1 MNGVEAELGV
11 ICAEEPGAKAPN
23 FIFHSISSGNKKIF
37 STILRWGASNLGY
50 TGTNSLNGVLEMP
63 QKNIPHAKVK
73 NQKPTQMKNP
83 TAAQTSPAPRQRY
96 EERLRQREKELEQ
109 ALASTVAQ
117 ALASNVG
124 DAQDVADQ
132 AVAGYQKEMLFSQG
146 TVRNAQLRLVRQAL
160 GRIADGSYGDCVRCL
175 QAIGPKRIE
184 ALPWT
189 PYCIDCQER
198 IEKGEI
204 ESSAVA

>member
-1 MNGVEAELGV
+1 MAQSSRKAVVED
-11 ICAEEPGAKAPN
+11 
-23 FIFHSISSGNKKIF
+23 
-37 STILRWGASNLGY
+37 
-50 TGTNSLNGVLEMP
+50 
-63 QKNIPHAKVK
+63 
-73 NQKPTQMKNP
+73 
-83 TAAQTSPAPRQRY
+83 PRQRY
-96 EERLRQREKELEQ
+96 EKRLRARQQELEQ
-109 ALASTVAQ
+109 ALANTVAQ
-117 ALASNVG
+117 ALASNVA

-160 GRIADGSYGDCVRCL
+160 NRIAEGSYGDCVRCSE
-175 QAIGPKRIE
+175 AIGAKRIE

-204 ESSAVA
+204 EASAVA